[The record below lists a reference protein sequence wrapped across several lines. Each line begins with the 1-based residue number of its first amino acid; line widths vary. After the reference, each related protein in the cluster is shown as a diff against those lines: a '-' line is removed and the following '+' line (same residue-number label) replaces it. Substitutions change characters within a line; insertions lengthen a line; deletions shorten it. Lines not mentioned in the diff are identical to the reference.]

1 MSEVNIT
8 IPGLQE
14 AQDELKIVIRDAISE
29 ESKDIRFTKQMIDDL
44 SASDFIS
51 ILRNE
56 YRNMLEG
63 LERRKQDIEKSKST

>member
-63 LERRKQDIEKSKST
+63 LERRKQDIDKSKSA

>member
-56 YRNMLEG
+56 YRKLLEG